1 MQLHIMAVD
10 CCEHALETLANVESS
25 RLTAVASTDRSSSYA
40 PEHDVDLI
48 VIGVSSYP
56 VRRLFVSQL
65 RLVYPQVPMLILRRT
80 ESDNEL
86 EATVRG
92 EFILS
97 EEPGD
102 ISDLEIVRSLRSVLP
117 IQPCVHVHKGN
128 NYDTVSEVIRVINE
142 KYSNPD
148 LDLTRVARELPIP
161 PAHLSRILN
170 REVGVS
176 FRKLLKSTRIEEAK
190 RMLASRRYSVKEVAA
205 RVGFSDSHYFS
216 RSFKEVTGL
225 SASEYQSQDA
235 VFGSKYRAKTH

>member
-1 MQLHIMAVD
+1 MAID
-10 CCEHALETLANVESS
+10 CCEHALETLANVQSS
-25 RLTAVASTDRSSSYA
+25 RLTAVASTDPSSSYA
-40 PEHDVDLI
+40 PENDVDLI

-65 RLVYPQVPMLILRRT
+65 RQIYPRVPMLILRRA
-80 ESDNEL
+80 ESDHGFE
-86 EATVRG
+86 ETVRG

-102 ISDLEIVRSLRSVLP
+102 KSDLEIVRSLRSVLP
-117 IQPCVHVHKGN
+117 IQPCVHLHKGN
-128 NYDTVSEVIRVINE
+128 NYDTVRDVIRVIYEN
-142 KYSNPD
+142 YSNPD
-148 LDLTRVARELPIP
+148 LDLTRVAQELPMP

-190 RMLASRRYSVKEVAA
+190 RMLASRKYSVKEVAA

-216 RSFKEVTGL
+216 RSFKEMTGL

-235 VFGSKYRAKTH
+235 VFGSKHQAKHDGSA